1 VVKVRIGFRIAKLNV
16 VQRFYFD
23 HNATTPVAPEV
34 LEEVVS
40 CLGQVYGNASSIHH
54 FGQGAKQRLE
64 AARRQ
69 LASLIHAHPTELIF
83 TSGGTEADNMAVL
96 GVVRGAAGTVGGV
109 PSGPGPRPAHVIT
122 SAIEHPAVLSACAQL
137 EREGVAVTR
146 LRVGSSGVLNPDDVG
161 RALRPETVL
170 VSVMHANNEL
180 GTIQP
185 IAEIAGIARGAGVPV
200 HVDGVQAL
208 GKIPVDVVALG
219 VDLYSMSGHKLYAPK
234 GVGALYVRKGTRL
247 APILFGGHHERD
259 RRPGTENVPGAAAL
273 GAAAEL
279 ASRNLAA
286 DAERLATLR
295 DRLEN
300 AVLGRIQGTGING
313 SRWGRTPNTS
323 NMYFDGIDGEAL
335 VISLDLRGF
344 AVATGAACSSGALTP
359 SHVLTAI
366 GLSSDRA
373 RASMRFSL
381 GRSNNA
387 EQVDA
392 LVEALEVSMA
402 HLRRISMH
410 G

>member
-1 VVKVRIGFRIAKLNV
+1 

-34 LEEVVS
+34 LEVVVS

-64 AARRQ
+64 ASRRQ
-69 LASLIHAHPTELIF
+69 LASLIHSHPTELIF

-96 GVVRGAAGTVGGV
+96 GVVRGAVEADRHRGAGPV
-109 PSGPGPRPAHVIT
+109 HVIT
-122 SAIEHPAVLSACAQL
+122 SAIEHPAILAPCAQL
-137 EREGVAVTR
+137 EREGVTMTR
-146 LRVGSSGVLNPDDVG
+146 LRAGSSGVLNPDDVRG
-161 RALRPETVL
+161 ALRPNTVL

-185 IAEIAGIARGAGVPV
+185 IAEIAGIAREAGVPL

-208 GKIPVDVVALG
+208 GKIPVDVDSLG

-279 ASRNLAA
+279 AARNMAA
-286 DAERLATLR
+286 DAERLAALR
-295 DRLEN
+295 DRLES
-300 AVLGRIQGTGING
+300 AVLDRIQGTGING
-313 SRWGRTPNTS
+313 SRWARTPNTS
-323 NMYFDGIDGEAL
+323 NIYFDGIDGEAL
-335 VISLDLRGF
+335 VIALDLRGF
-344 AVATGAACSSGALTP
+344 AVSTGAACSSGALTP

-381 GRSNNA
+381 GRSNTA

-392 LVEALEVSMA
+392 LVEALEASMA
-402 HLRRISMH
+402 HLRRISVH
-410 G
+410 A